1 MTLKV
6 SDVFKATITILLTL
20 LGAYV
25 IFASAEIILTLF
37 MAIIVASAVRPAV
50 RFFTKLRIPETIAI
64 IFVYLILALAT
75 VLVLFVILPPL
86 FNQFAIYI
94 EQDWRLASR
103 IIQAQQ
109 IVERYFSDVMKDNVS
124 LVAPEQITEAVST
137 AVDQFNLLLPRLI
150 QNTGNIVLGAV
161 LIFVMGV
168 YWLTSHLNAKRFILK
183 MTSPR
188 YRDRTRNI
196 ITEIETTLGSYV
208 RGVVLISVSVGFL
221 NFVPMYA
228 LGVPNA
234 LTLAFIIGLLT
245 SVPMIG
251 GWIGGLIATLLTL
264 TVDPTFAIIV
274 LIIFIIVSQ
283 IENYILQP
291 RIMSGEVGIDPLLVI
306 IYTSVGF
313 LLNGILGALIAVPTM
328 GALHILVN
336 HLVVEPYR
344 QQIIEE
350 SVDDDDEEEI
360 IVELDEEDVV
370 VELDEG
376 DQVTIKRSDEDE

>member
-6 SDVFKATITILLTL
+6 SDIFKATVTILLTL

-25 IFASAEIILTLF
+25 IYVSAEILLTLF

-50 RFFTKLRIPETIAI
+50 KLLKRLRIPETIAI
-64 IFVYLILALAT
+64 IIIYIFLAIGS

-109 IVERYFSDVMKDNVS
+109 IAEGYFSDVMNEDVS
-124 LVAPEQITEAVST
+124 LVSPNQITDAVST
-137 AVDQFNLLLPRLI
+137 AVDQFESLVPSLL
-150 QNTGNIVLGAV
+150 QNVGNIIVGFV

-168 YWLTSHLNAKRFILK
+168 YWLTSHLHAKRFILK

-196 ITEIETTLGSYV
+196 ITEIETTMGSYV
-208 RGVVLISVSVGFL
+208 RGVVIISFLVGFL

-245 SVPMIG
+245 AVPMIG
-251 GWIGGLIATLLTL
+251 GWIGGTIATLLTL
-264 TVDPTFAIIV
+264 TVDPTFALIV
-274 LIIFIIVSQ
+274 LIIFFIVSQ

-328 GALHILVN
+328 GALHILVR
-336 HLVVEPYR
+336 HLVIEPYR
-344 QQIIEE
+344 KMIIEKGDKE
-350 SVDDDDEEEI
+350 EEDIMVELGEGEEI
-360 IVELDEEDVV
+360 IVKRED
-370 VELDEG
+370 D
-376 DQVTIKRSDEDE
+376 